1 MWIVRL
7 ALRRPYTF
15 TVMALLIFVLGL
27 LAFFTMST
35 DIFPDIDIPVV
46 SVIWSYTGISPSDME
61 KRVIFIAERAMTT
74 TVNGIEHME
83 SQSMNGVGVIKVYF
97 QPNVKIAEAVAEV
110 TSIQQTILRVLPPN
124 ITPPLIIRYSASSV
138 PVLQIAAGSKTLS
151 EQELYDFDLN
161 FLRQQLA
168 TVQGASIPLPY
179 GGKPRQIMV
188 DIDSTKL
195 YAKGI
200 SPNDVTN
207 ALNAQ
212 NLILPAGSVKID
224 KNEYL
229 VKLNG
234 SPDAVSAFNDL
245 PVKVV
250 NGSIVYMRDVAQ
262 VHDGYAVQQ
271 NIVRK
276 DGQRATLLSVLK
288 SGGAS
293 TVDIVK
299 RVKARL
305 DQIRAGFPAGFDA
318 QQLFDQSVFVTAAV
332 QGVLREAAIAAC
344 LTAIM
349 ILMFLGSWR
358 STLIIAVSIPLSIL
372 VSLLCLDALGYTL
385 NVMTLGG
392 LSLAVGILVDDA
404 TVEIEN
410 IHRNLGINNKPL
422 TKAVL
427 DGAQQIAVPAF
438 VATLSICIV
447 FVSVVF
453 LTGPAKYLFTPLA
466 LAVVFAMITSY
477 LLSRTLV
484 PVMVH
489 FLLNPEVA
497 LYREE
502 SANEQGHASPG
513 KKDEEEQTE
522 LPLQRHEHQEQ
533 LELPEG
539 KGAAES
545 KGEAEGKRV
554 ATNGAGHP
562 GQDAPEATGA
572 VALQP
577 EYAQPREGWEP
588 DGAAPNTDGQGGAKE
603 GGGQEKPAHK
613 DWVWRIHERFN
624 HHFENFKNGYGNM
637 LAWALEFRAA
647 TIIAFLCLFA
657 LSLVLVPFVGRDF
670 FPQVDAGQFR
680 LHVRTPA
687 GTRIEH
693 AEVVFGQVED
703 YIKTVVPKSELRTII
718 DNIGLPVGGVNLAFS
733 DSATIGSTDGEIQVA
748 LNPDHKT
755 PVWTY
760 ISRLRRELPAKFPS
774 VTFFFQPADIVSQI
788 LNFGLP
794 APIDIQVTGR
804 SKDNFALAHQIAGK
818 VSQISGAVDV
828 NVHQLVDAP
837 QFDVNMDRQNAI
849 QLGMTA
855 NDVANS
861 LLIALSSS
869 GQTARNY
876 WVNPVNGVN
885 YLVAVQTP
893 QYRVDSLNSLN
904 NIPVSVAGLA
914 QPQLLANLS
923 TYKRDV
929 EPEVIN
935 HYNVQP
941 TFDVYAN
948 VQNRD
953 LGTVSDAISDVIAQL
968 DPKLPWWK
976 EMLPFQPFLS
986 AHVPGMKD
994 FFKLP
999 PSKLPK
1005 ATLVEV
1011 RGQVQSMNTA
1021 FEKLGIGIVFAVM
1034 LVYFLMVVNFQSWL
1048 DPMIIIMA
1056 LPGAFSGILW
1066 MLFATHTTFS
1076 VPSLMGTIM
1085 CIGVATS
1092 NSILL
1097 ITFANDQRLEEGAS
1111 ALDAALSAGTTRLRP
1126 VLMTALAMILG
1137 MIPMSLGLGEGGEQN
1152 APLGRAV
1159 IGGLLFATATTLFF
1173 VPVMYSIFRK
1183 KEIETISEGD
1193 AKLLF
1198 EENEPEYQMAVKGK
1212 DGANGKNGQGHHGKN
1227 GHDSH
1232 DGENGQEADGR
1243 AGRDARQP
1251 VTSSVANNGEAERD
1265 GPDHRV

>member
-35 DIFPDIDIPVV
+35 DIFPDINIPVV
-46 SVIWSYTGISPSDME
+46 SVIWTYTGISPKDME
-61 KRVIFIAERAMTT
+61 TRVVNIAERAMTT
-74 TVNGIEHME
+74 TVSGIEHME
-83 SQSMNGVGVIKVYF
+83 SQSMNGIGVIKVYF
-97 QPNVKIAEAVAEV
+97 QPNVKIEEAVAEI
-110 TSIQQTILRVLPPN
+110 TSIQQTVLRVLPPN
-124 ITPPLIIRYSASSV
+124 ITPPLIIRYSASQV
-138 PVLQIAAGSKTLS
+138 PVLQMVVSSPTLS
-151 EQELYDFDLN
+151 EQELYDYNLN
-161 FLRQQLA
+161 FVRQQLA
-168 TVQGASIPLPY
+168 TVQGASVPLPY

-188 DIDSTKL
+188 DIDSARM
-195 YAKGI
+195 YARGV

-212 NLILPAGSVKID
+212 NLILPAGTMKVD
-224 KNEYL
+224 EREYL

-234 SPDAVSAFNDL
+234 SPDVVSAFNDL
-245 PVKVV
+245 PIKTV
-250 NGSIVYMRDVAQ
+250 NGSVVYMRDVAQ
-262 VHDGYAVQQ
+262 IHDGFAVQT

-276 DGQRATLLSVLK
+276 DGLRATLLSILK

-293 TVDIVK
+293 TVDIVN

-305 DQIRAGFPAGFDA
+305 TQIAPGFPAGFNA
-318 QQLFDQSVFVTAAV
+318 EQLFDQSVFVTEAK
-332 QGVLREAAIAAC
+332 QGVLKEAGIAAC

-349 ILMFLGSWR
+349 ILVFLGSWR

-372 VSLLCLDALGYTL
+372 VSLLLLDALGYTL

-404 TVEIEN
+404 TVELEN
-410 IHRNLGINNKPL
+410 IHRNLGIDNKAL

-453 LTGPAKYLFTPLA
+453 LTGPAKYLFVPLA
-466 LAVVFAMITSY
+466 LAVVFAMMTSY

-489 FLLNPEVA
+489 FLLVPEVD

-502 SANEQGHASPG
+502 AANEHGGGGSKEQGQGQAG
-513 KKDEEEQTE
+513 AEKAAQEE

-533 LELPEG
+533 LPLATSQEPPVQSNGNGNGSGHGPNG
-539 KGAAES
+539 KE
-545 KGEAEGKRV
+545 
-554 ATNGAGHP
+554 
-562 GQDAPEATGA
+562 
-572 VALQP
+572 P
-577 EYAQPREGWEP
+577 EYAEQREGWEP
-588 DGAAPNTDGQGGAKE
+588 EGAAPNTDGQGGKKE
-603 GGGQEKPAHK
+603 SGQQNKPAHK

-624 HHFENFKNGYGNM
+624 RHFENFRGGYEG
-637 LAWALEFRAA
+637 LLKWALEFRAA
-647 TIIAFLCLFA
+647 TIIAFACLFL
-657 LSLVLVPFVGRDF
+657 LSFVLVPFIGRDF
-670 FPQVDAGQFR
+670 FPLVDAGQFR
-680 LHVRTPA
+680 LHVTTPA
-687 GTRIEH
+687 GTRIEE
-693 AEVVFGQVED
+693 AEVTFGAVED
-703 YIKTVVPKSELRTII
+703 YIRQVVPKDEMQIVI

-748 LNPDHKT
+748 LKPGHKT
-755 PVWTY
+755 PVWNF
-760 ISRLRRELPAKFPS
+760 IKRLRRELPAKFPGI
-774 VTFFFQPADIVSQI
+774 TFFFQPADIVSQI

-794 APIDIQVTGR
+794 APVDLQVTGR
-804 SKDNFALAHQIAGK
+804 SPENFKLAHEIAGK
-818 VSQISGAVDV
+818 MRNVTGAVDV
-828 NVHQLVDAP
+828 NVHQLISAP
-837 QFDVNMDRQNAI
+837 QFDVNMDRSQASL
-849 QLGMTA
+849 LGLTA

-861 LLIALSSS
+861 LLISLSSS

-876 WVNPVNGVN
+876 WVNPTNGVN

-893 QYRVDSLNSLN
+893 QYQVDSLNQLN
-904 NIPVSVAGLA
+904 NTPIIVPGQS
-914 QPQLLANLS
+914 QPQLLGNLS
-923 TYKRDV
+923 TFQRDFDAL
-929 EPEVIN
+929 VIN
-935 HYNVQP
+935 HYNIQP
-941 TFDVYAN
+941 TYDVYADA
-948 VQNRD
+948 QDRD
-953 LGTVSDAISDVIAQL
+953 LGGVSDDISKIVQQYL
-968 DPKLPWWK
+968 PTLPWWK
-976 EMLPFQPFLS
+976 EAIPFKPFIS
-986 AHVPGMKD
+986 DHVPGMKD

-999 PSKLPK
+999 PSKVPK
-1005 ATLVEV
+1005 ATTIEV

-1111 ALDAALSAGTTRLRP
+1111 ALDAALAAGTTRLRP

-1183 KEIETISEGD
+1183 KDIEAVSEED

-1198 EENEPEYQMAVKGK
+1198 EEGEPEYQMAVNSKV
-1212 DGANGKNGQGHHGKN
+1212 GADSKNGRGGNGKNGQDGKN
-1227 GHDSH
+1227 GQEKDGETERKSRQSAAVAAGANDGADGDSH
-1232 DGENGQEADGR
+1232 GR
-1243 AGRDARQP
+1243 NPNPG
-1251 VTSSVANNGEAERD
+1251 S
-1265 GPDHRV
+1265 

>member
-15 TVMALLIFVLGL
+15 VVMSLLIFLLGGI
-27 LAFFTMST
+27 AVFTMST
-35 DIFPDIDIPVV
+35 DIFPEINIPVV
-46 SVIWSYTGISPSDME
+46 SVIWSYTGIAPDDME
-61 KRVIFIAERAMTT
+61 RRIVTIAERAMTT
-74 TVNGIEHME
+74 TVSGIEHME

-97 QPNVKIAEAVAEV
+97 QPNVKIEEAVAEI

-138 PVLQIAAGSKTLS
+138 PVLQLAVSSKTLS
-151 EQELYDFDLN
+151 EQELYDYNLS

-188 DIDSTKL
+188 DINSEAL
-195 YAKGI
+195 YSKGL

-212 NLILPAGSVKID
+212 NLILPSGTVKID
-224 KNEYL
+224 QREYL

-234 SPDAVSAFNDL
+234 SPDVVSAFNDL

-262 VHDGYAVQQ
+262 IHDGYAVQQ
-271 NIVRK
+271 NIVRQN
-276 DGQRATLLSVLK
+276 GMRATLVSVLK

-293 TVDIVK
+293 TVDIVH

-305 DQIRAGFPAGFDA
+305 DEIRAGFPAGLEVE
-318 QQLFDQSVFVTAAV
+318 QLFDQSVFVTDATN
-332 QGVLREAAIAAC
+332 GVLREAVIAAC
-344 LTAIM
+344 LTATM
-349 ILMFLGSWR
+349 ILIFLGSWR

-372 VSLLCLDALGYTL
+372 VSLLLLDALGYTL

-404 TVEIEN
+404 TVELEN
-410 IHRNLGINNKPL
+410 IHRNLGMDNKPL
-422 TKAVL
+422 TQAVL

-453 LTGPAKYLFTPLA
+453 LNGPAKFLFVPLA
-466 LAVVFAMITSY
+466 LAVVFAMMTSY

-489 FLLNPEVA
+489 YLLGPEVD

-502 SANEQGHASPG
+502 AAKEQGQGKNGQG
-513 KKDEEEQTE
+513 KKDDPQPE
-522 LPLQRHEHQEQ
+522 LALQRHEHQQRLPLESSTRGEQ
-533 LELPEG
+533 PSEE
-539 KGAAES
+539 AAGTVGS
-545 KGEAEGKRV
+545 DR
-554 ATNGAGHP
+554 
-562 GQDAPEATGA
+562 
-572 VALQP
+572 QP
-577 EYAQPREGWEP
+577 EYAEPREGWEP
-588 DGAAPNTDGQGGAKE
+588 KGAAENGKNGGATE
-603 GGGQEKPAHK
+603 PGKPAHK

-624 HHFENFKNGYGNM
+624 HHFENFRSGYEGM
-637 LAWALEFRAA
+637 LKWALQFRVV
-647 TIIAFLCLFA
+647 TIIFFVCLF
-657 LSLVLVPFVGRDF
+657 LVSLVLFPFIGRDF
-670 FPQVDAGQFR
+670 FPAVDAGQFR
-680 LHVRTPA
+680 LHVRTVA
-687 GTRIEH
+687 GTRIEE
-693 AEVVFGQVED
+693 AERTFGEVEQ
-703 YIKTVVPKSELRTII
+703 YIRQVVPKDEMRLVI
-718 DNIGLPVGGVNLAFS
+718 DNIGLPVGGVNLAYS

-748 LNPDHKT
+748 LVAGHKT
-755 PVWTY
+755 PVWTF
-760 ISRLRRELPAKFPS
+760 IRRLRRELPAKFPG
-774 VTFFFQPADIVSQI
+774 VAFYFQPADIVSQI

-794 APIDIQVTGR
+794 APVDLQVVGR
-804 SKDNFALAHQIAGK
+804 DKGNYQLAHELAAK
-818 VSQISGAVDV
+818 VARIPGAVDV

-837 QFDVNMDRQNAI
+837 QFNIDMDRQRAI
-849 QLGMTA
+849 LLGLTA
-855 NDVANS
+855 SDVANS
-861 LLIALSSS
+861 LLISLSSS

-876 WVNPVNGVN
+876 WVNPLNGVN
-885 YLVAVQTP
+885 YAVAVQTP
-893 QYRVDSLNSLN
+893 QYHVDSLNALTN
-904 NIPVSVAGLA
+904 TPIITTGQTRA
-914 QPQLLANLS
+914 QLLSNVS
-923 TYKRDV
+923 TFRRDV
-929 EPEVIN
+929 SPVVIN

-948 VQNRD
+948 VQDRD
-953 LGTVSDAISDVIAQL
+953 LGGLSGDINKIIDEYSPT
-968 DPKLPWWK
+968 LPWYK
-976 EMLPFQPFLS
+976 EIVPFKPFVS
-986 AHVPGMKD
+986 KYVPGAKD
-994 FFKLP
+994 AFKLP
-999 PSKLPK
+999 PPKLPK
-1005 ATLVEV
+1005 ATTLEM

-1021 FEKLGIGIVFAVM
+1021 FSRLGVGIVFAVA

-1048 DPMIIIMA
+1048 DPLIIIMA

-1066 MLFATHTTFS
+1066 TLFATHTTFS

-1097 ITFANDQRLEEGAS
+1097 ITFANDQRQDEGAS
-1111 ALDAALSAGTTRLRP
+1111 AHDAALAAGTTRLRP

-1173 VPVMYSIFRK
+1173 VPIIYSIFRR
-1183 KEIETISEGD
+1183 KELVPVSAED
-1193 AKLLF
+1193 ADLLF
-1198 EENEPEYQMAVKGK
+1198 EKDEPEYKMAQAGR
-1212 DGANGKNGQGHHGKN
+1212 NGKN
-1227 GHDSH
+1227 GHDEPANSREQKPPARH
-1232 DGENGQEADGR
+1232 DG
-1243 AGRDARQP
+1243 
-1251 VTSSVANNGEAERD
+1251 NGEKPEAEPVAEAKR
-1265 GPDHRV
+1265 

>member
-15 TVMALLIFVLGL
+15 TVMAMLIFVLGL

-35 DIFPDIDIPVV
+35 DIFPDINIPVV
-46 SVIWSYTGISPSDME
+46 SVIWTYTGISPKDME
-61 KRVIFIAERAMTT
+61 TRVINISERAMTT
-74 TVNGIEHME
+74 TVSGIEHME
-83 SQSMNGVGVIKVYF
+83 SQSVNGIGVIKVFF
-97 QPNVKIAEAVAEV
+97 QPNVKIEEAVAEI
-110 TSIQQTILRVLPPN
+110 TAIQQTVLRVLPPN
-124 ITPPLIIRYSASSV
+124 ITPPLIIRYSASQV
-138 PVLQIAAGSKTLS
+138 PVLQMVVSSPTLS
-151 EQELYDFDLN
+151 EQELYDYNLN
-161 FLRQQLA
+161 FVRQQLA
-168 TVQGASIPLPY
+168 TVQGASVPLPY

-188 DIDSTKL
+188 DIDSAKM
-195 YAKGI
+195 YARGV

-212 NLILPAGSVKID
+212 NLILPAGTMKID
-224 KNEYL
+224 AREYL

-234 SPDAVSAFNDL
+234 SPDVVSAFNDL
-245 PVKVV
+245 PVKTV
-250 NGSIVYMRDVAQ
+250 NGSVVYMRDVAQ
-262 VHDGYAVQQ
+262 IHDGFAVQT

-276 DGQRATLLSVLK
+276 DGLRATLLSILK

-293 TVDIVK
+293 TVDIVN

-305 DQIRAGFPAGFDA
+305 TQIAPGFPAGFNA
-318 QQLFDQSVFVTAAV
+318 EQLFDQSVFVTEAK
-332 QGVLREAAIAAC
+332 QGVLKEAAIAAC

-349 ILMFLGSWR
+349 ILVFLGSWR

-372 VSLLCLDALGYTL
+372 VSLLLLDALGYTL

-404 TVEIEN
+404 TVELEN
-410 IHRNLGINNKPL
+410 IHRNLGIDNKPL

-453 LTGPAKYLFTPLA
+453 LTGPAKYLFVPLA
-466 LAVVFAMITSY
+466 LAVVFAMMTSY

-489 FLLNPEVA
+489 FLLVPEVD

-502 SANEQGHASPG
+502 SANEHGGKEQG
-513 KKDEEEQTE
+513 KKGEDAEEQAE

-533 LELPEG
+533 LSLLDAKEKPPQ
-539 KGAAES
+539 
-545 KGEAEGKRV
+545 
-554 ATNGAGHP
+554 TNGH
-562 GQDAPEATGA
+562 APNGNGNGN
-572 VALQP
+572 VP

-588 DGAAPNTDGQGGAKE
+588 DGAAKEQDGQGANGA
-603 GGGQEKPAHK
+603 GGKPGEPAHK

-624 HHFENFKNGYGNM
+624 RHFENFRNGYEGM
-637 LAWALEFRAA
+637 LKWALDFRAA
-647 TIIAFLCLFA
+647 TIILFVCLFVG
-657 LSLVLVPFVGRDF
+657 SFVLVPFIGRDF
-670 FPQVDAGQFR
+670 FPLVDAGQFR
-680 LHVRTPA
+680 LHVTTPA
-687 GTRIEH
+687 GTRIEE
-693 AEVVFGQVED
+693 AERTFGQVED
-703 YIKTVVPKSELRTII
+703 YIRQVVPKDEMKIVI

-733 DSATIGSTDGEIQVA
+733 DSATVGSTDGEIQVA
-748 LNPDHKT
+748 LKPDHKT
-755 PVWTY
+755 PVWTFVK
-760 ISRLRRELPAKFPS
+760 RLRRELPAKFPGI
-774 VTFFFQPADIVSQI
+774 TFFFQPADIVSQI

-794 APIDIQVTGR
+794 APVDLQVTGR
-804 SKDNFALAHQIAGK
+804 SPENFKLAHEIAAKMTK
-818 VSQISGAVDV
+818 VPGAVDV
-828 NVHQLVDAP
+828 NVHQLIDAP
-837 QFDVNMDRQNAI
+837 QFDVNMDRSQASL
-849 QLGMTA
+849 LGLTA

-861 LLIALSSS
+861 LLISLSSS

-876 WVNPVNGVN
+876 WVNPTNGVN

-893 QYRVDSLNSLN
+893 QYQVDSLNQLN
-904 NIPVSVAGLA
+904 NTPIIVPGQS
-914 QPQLLANLS
+914 QPQLLSNLS
-923 TYKRDV
+923 TFKRDFDSL
-929 EPEVIN
+929 VIN
-935 HYNVQP
+935 HYNIQP
-941 TFDVYAN
+941 TFDVYADA
-948 VQNRD
+948 QDRD
-953 LGTVSDAISDVIAQL
+953 LGGVSDDISKIVQQYL
-968 DPKLPWWK
+968 PTLPWWK
-976 EMLPFQPFLS
+976 EAMPFKPFLS
-986 AHVPGMKD
+986 DHVPGMKD

-999 PSKLPK
+999 PSKVPK
-1005 ATLVEV
+1005 ATTIEV

-1048 DPMIIIMA
+1048 DPLIIIMA

-1097 ITFANDQRLEEGAS
+1097 ITFANDQRLDEGAS
-1111 ALDAALSAGTTRLRP
+1111 ALDAALAAGTTRLRP

-1183 KEIETISEGD
+1183 KEIEAVSEED

-1198 EENEPEYQMAVKGK
+1198 EENEPEYQMAFQGK
-1212 DGANGKNGQGHHGKN
+1212 DGQNGQSRDGKNGHNGKN
-1227 GHDSH
+1227 GHDRSPQPNH
-1232 DGENGQEADGR
+1232 GGDQSVPAGVSSGADQSSNGDDQ
-1243 AGRDARQP
+1243 
-1251 VTSSVANNGEAERD
+1251 NGHSPA
-1265 GPDHRV
+1265 